1 MTENATEKQRG
12 FQNGQSGNPAGKPK
26 GVRNRATLM
35 AEKLMQDDA
44 EQVVRAVVEK
54 AKQGDMTA
62 ARLIIERIAPVR
74 KGRPITVDL
83 PDAKTSADLAAAMA
97 SLVRARVTEFDHRT
111 LPPASRRASVDEA
124 RVPCITCALVPSQ
137 GRASERRRRRRSLE

>member
-1 MTENATEKQRG
+1 VTENATEKQRG
-12 FQNGQSGNPAGKPK
+12 FQKGQSGNPAGKPK

-74 KGRPITVDL
+74 KGRPITLDL
-83 PDAKTSADLAAAMA
+83 PDAKTSADLAGAMA
-97 SLVRARVTEFDHRT
+97 SLVRAMATGEVTPDEAATIAGVFEI
-111 LPPASRRASVDEA
+111 RRKTIESVDFEERLA
-124 RVPCITCALVPSQ
+124 AL
-137 GRASERRRRRRSLE
+137 ERREQK

>member
-1 MTENATEKQRG
+1 VTENATEKQRG
-12 FQNGQSGNPAGKPK
+12 FQKGQSGNPAGKPK

-54 AKQGDMTA
+54 AKQGEMTA

-74 KGRPITVDL
+74 KGRPITLDL
-83 PDAKTSADLAAAMA
+83 PEAKTSADLAGAMA
-97 SLVRARVTEFDHRT
+97 SLVRAMATGEVTPDEAATIAGVFEI
-111 LPPASRRASVDEA
+111 RRKTIESVDFEERLA
-124 RVPCITCALVPSQ
+124 AL
-137 GRASERRRRRRSLE
+137 ERREQK

>member
-1 MTENATEKQRG
+1 
-12 FQNGQSGNPAGKPK
+12 
-26 GVRNRATLM
+26 M

-74 KGRPITVDL
+74 KGRPITLDL
-83 PDAKTSADLAAAMA
+83 PEAKTSADLAGAMA
-97 SLVRARVTEFDHRT
+97 SLVRAMATGEVTPDEAATIAGVFEI
-111 LPPASRRASVDEA
+111 RRKTIESVDFEERLA
-124 RVPCITCALVPSQ
+124 AL
-137 GRASERRRRRRSLE
+137 ERREQK

>member
-1 MTENATEKQRG
+1 MQQKAARLSKRPI
-12 FQNGQSGNPAGKPK
+12 GQSGRKPK
-26 GVRNRATLM
+26 GVRNHATLM

-74 KGRPITVDL
+74 KGRPITLDL
-83 PDAKTSADLAAAMA
+83 PEAKTSADLAGAMA
-97 SLVRARVTEFDHRT
+97 SLVRAMATGEVTPDEAATIAGVFEI
-111 LPPASRRASVDEA
+111 RRKTIESVDFEERLA
-124 RVPCITCALVPSQ
+124 AL
-137 GRASERRRRRRSLE
+137 ERREQK

>member
-1 MTENATEKQRG
+1 VTENATEKQRG
-12 FQNGQSGNPAGKPK
+12 FQKGQSGNPAGKPK

-74 KGRPITVDL
+74 KGRPITLDL
-83 PDAKTSADLAAAMA
+83 PDAKTSADLVAAMA
-97 SLVRARVTEFDHRT
+97 SLVRAMAAGEVAPDEAATIAGVFEI
-111 LPPASRRASVDEA
+111 RRKTIESVDFEERLA
-124 RVPCITCALVPSQ
+124 AL
-137 GRASERRRRRRSLE
+137 ERREQK

>member
-1 MTENATEKQRG
+1 VTENATEKQRG
-12 FQNGQSGNPAGKPK
+12 FQKGQSGNPAGKPK

-74 KGRPITVDL
+74 KGRPITLDL
-83 PDAKTSADLAAAMA
+83 PEAKTSADLAGAMA
-97 SLVRARVTEFDHRT
+97 SLVRAMATGEVTPDEAPTIAGVFEI
-111 LPPASRRASVDEA
+111 RRKTIESVDFEERLA
-124 RVPCITCALVPSQ
+124 AL
-137 GRASERRRRRRSLE
+137 ERREQK

>member
-1 MTENATEKQRG
+1 VTENATEKQRG
-12 FQNGQSGNPAGKPK
+12 FQKGQSGNPAGKPK

-74 KGRPITVDL
+74 KGRPITLDL
-83 PDAKTSADLAAAMA
+83 PEAKTSADLAGAMA
-97 SLVRARVTEFDHRT
+97 SLVRAMATGEVTPDEAATIAGVFEI
-111 LPPASRRASVDEA
+111 RRKTIESVDFEERLA
-124 RVPCITCALVPSQ
+124 AL
-137 GRASERRRRRRSLE
+137 ERREQK

>member
-12 FQNGQSGNPAGKPK
+12 FQKGQSGNPAGKPK

-74 KGRPITVDL
+74 KGRPITLDL
-83 PDAKTSADLAAAMA
+83 PEAKTSADLAGAMA
-97 SLVRARVTEFDHRT
+97 SLVRAMATGEVTPDEAATIAGVFEI
-111 LPPASRRASVDEA
+111 RRKTIESVDFEERLA
-124 RVPCITCALVPSQ
+124 AL
-137 GRASERRRRRRSLE
+137 ERREQK